1 MDKSTSTHTN
11 KELADQLSKIT
22 AKPLPKINH
31 NAKDRLDSAISK
43 LIIFKPIFGTVFMF
57 LNKIQNRSLPTMG
70 VGVIRRVDLALY
82 YNPEWIETLTSK
94 ELRAV
99 LTHEA
104 LHVLLHHIA
113 RADHFDYNKLGYN
126 IAADMAINCH
136 VTGLP
141 DGVFYPSSF
150 QLPDFESSEWY
161 YRKLKKQSK
170 DKGQGISE
178 YSSGKGDL
186 VDSHDSWG
194 ECEDDVVKE
203 KIRGIADK
211 AIKAQDE
218 KGWSEFGSGLAK
230 AILDANKPV
239 INWKREVRY
248 FINKLVLAGRKTTRT
263 RINRREQSLR
273 KGREDKLKGVYIH
286 PGNKRD
292 YTSKLLVAI
301 DTSGS
306 VSNTEVQAFLS
317 EINGMIEH
325 VKCDVTMFDTKI
337 LMEPVEVKKKISSFN
352 IVGRGGTNFAPII
365 KYVDEHK
372 YDGLII
378 MTDGF
383 APFPAKPKARVLWA
397 ISPQGDSVQPPYGK
411 RVKVEIK
418 PK

>member
-1 MDKSTSTHTN
+1 MDKSTSTTSN
-11 KELADQLSKIT
+11 ADLAKHLAEMT
-22 AKPLPKINH
+22 AKDLPKVNH
-31 NAKDRLDSAISK
+31 EAKDRLDSAISK

-57 LNKIQNRSLPTMG
+57 LNKIQNRNLPTMG

-113 RADHFDYNKLGYN
+113 RADHFDYNRLGYN

-141 DGVFYPSSF
+141 EGCFYPNTF
-150 QLPDFESSEWY
+150 KLPDFESSEWY
-161 YRKLKKQSK
+161 YEKLKKQSK
-170 DKGQGISE
+170 DKGKDIGQHAD
-178 YSSGKGDL
+178 GKGQL

-211 AIKAQDE
+211 CVKAQDE
-218 KGWSEFGSGLAK
+218 KGWSDIGSGLAK

-239 INWKREVRY
+239 VNWKREVRY
-248 FINKLVLAGRKTTRT
+248 FINKLVLAGRRTTRT
-263 RINRREQSLR
+263 RINRREQSLKKHR
-273 KGREDKLKGVYIH
+273 TDKLKGVYIH
-286 PGNKRD
+286 PGTKRD
-292 YTSKLLVAI
+292 YTSKLLVSI

-306 VSNTEVQAFLS
+306 VSDAEVQAFLS

-325 VKCDVTMFDTKI
+325 VKCDVTLFDAKI
-337 LMEPVEVKKKISSFN
+337 LMEPVEIKKKIKDFA
-352 IVGRGGTNFAPII
+352 ITGRGGTSFAPII
-365 KYVDEHK
+365 RYVDEHQ

-397 ISPQGDSVQPPYGK
+397 ISPQGDSVIPPYGK
-411 RVKVEIK
+411 RVRVEIK
-418 PK
+418 PR